1 MANSGSSLILVMVL
15 LWGLLKESWWILMV
29 AYKVMFYDQVKSSI
43 DFILFSFLINWKLIY
58 LPMWVGGRVID
69 LMGEL

>member
-1 MANSGSSLILVMVL
+1 
-15 LWGLLKESWWILMV
+15 MV

-58 LPMWVGGRVID
+58 LLIRVRGRVID
-69 LMGEL
+69 LMGELH